1 MYSVGNVWF
10 GDPNYYTNPWT
21 TTTYGPRGIYENAT
35 NITNITNTTE
45 LSIEALAKLLEKD
58 KQGVKV
64 VENPEKNVKLPTF
77 PHCNAYVVDGSSTLV
92 LEFAVAGYS
101 KDRISVTASKSNVLQ
116 IKATKT
122 EKKEGITTIQ
132 TGISNKEFDITLQF
146 DAAYDLSKSTVE
158 LVDGLLKISI
168 PKAEGHEVKKLL

>member
-1 MYSVGNVWF
+1 MASYYLNSVWYGQPLSANIVQ
-10 GDPNYYTNPWT
+10 DWT
-21 TTTYGPRGIYENAT
+21 TSTFIGGCNQIDTTST
-35 NITNITNTTE
+35 
-45 LSIEALAKLLEKD
+45 LSFGTDALKKLLEQE
-58 KQGVKV
+58 KQSVKI

-77 PHCNAYVVDGSSTLV
+77 PHCNAYVVDESSTLV

-116 IKATKT
+116 LKATKA
-122 EKKEGITTIQ
+122 EKKEGITPIQ
-132 TGISNKEFDITLQF
+132 NGISNKEFDITLQF
-146 DAAYDLSKSTVE
+146 DAAYDLSKSAVE